1 MPVFKLPD
9 LGEGLQEAEIIEWK
23 VEEGRGVELDQ
34 LILLVETAK
43 AVVEIP
49 SPAKAI
55 VTKLIVKEGDTVAV
69 GQALYEYE
77 TAKVFE
83 EHLAKKTKQTQNST
97 AIKQESVS
105 VVGELK
111 TASHEAEHDIYEL
124 IYESNVDHQASLKAN
139 SQEKITQKIIS
150 SASTPELMA
159 FAKKLG
165 LESELKEQNYGALTQ
180 HDLLK
185 IFEHKHARGADAK
198 PNYEKGGNN
207 KVIKL
212 TGARKVMAQSMTKS
226 HQHIPSV
233 TLFDDA
239 QIPHWN
245 NEEDITLRLIQALIY
260 ATQKVPLLNAW
271 FDEESLTVQLFENV
285 NLGIAVNARD
295 GLFVPVIRHIQ
306 TLENDRIRDIM
317 NKQIK
322 QVNERS
328 IKPQRLLGATI
339 SLSNF
344 GTLSGRYA
352 TPIIVP
358 PQVAIVGVGKIRE
371 EALVKAGNVEVGRII
386 PLSLSFDHRAASGA
400 DASAFMQALIQSLER

>member
-23 VEEGRGVELDQ
+23 VEAGRGVELDQ
-34 LILLVETAK
+34 LLLLVETAK

-55 VTKLIVKEGDTVAV
+55 ITKLLVKEGDTVAV
-69 GQALYEYE
+69 GQALYEYATE
-77 TAKVFE
+77 NITSEPKPKISEQAKISSV
-83 EHLAKKTKQTQNST
+83 K
-97 AIKQESVS
+97 KQESVS
-105 VVGELK
+105 VVGELE
-111 TASHEAEHDIYEL
+111 TASHKAEHDRYETV
-124 IYESNVDHQASLKAN
+124 YESNVDQQASMEAN
-139 SQEKITQKIIS
+139 SQKQIS
-150 SASTPELMA
+150 KKVLASASTPELMA

-165 LESELKEQNYGALTQ
+165 LEDELRTQSYGELTQ
-180 HDLLK
+180 HDLLT
-185 IFEHKHARGADAK
+185 IFERKQGGGADTK
-198 PNYEKGGNN
+198 QKNQKGENN

-212 TGARKVMAQSMTKS
+212 SGARKVMAQSMTKS

-239 QIPHWN
+239 QIQHWG

-271 FDEESLTVQLFENV
+271 FDEESLTVQLFEDV

-306 TLENDRIRDIM
+306 KLENARIRDIM

-371 EALVKAGNVEVGRII
+371 EAVVKAGSIEVGRILPI
-386 PLSLSFDHRAASGA
+386 SLSFDHRAASGA
-400 DASAFMQALIQSLER
+400 DAAAFMQALIESLER

>member
-23 VEEGRGVELDQ
+23 VEAGRGVELDQ
-34 LILLVETAK
+34 LLLLVETAK

-49 SPAKAI
+49 SPVKAMI
-55 VTKLIVKEGDTVAV
+55 TKLLVKEGDTVAV
-69 GQALYEYE
+69 GQALYEYQTE
-77 TAKVFE
+77 KITAESSLEISEQANNLSVK
-83 EHLAKKTKQTQNST
+83 
-97 AIKQESVS
+97 KQESVS
-105 VVGELK
+105 VVGELE
-111 TASHEAEHDIYEL
+111 TASHEAEPDIYETV
-124 IYESNVDHQASLKAN
+124 YESNIDQQASMEAN
-139 SQEKITQKIIS
+139 SQEQIS
-150 SASTPELMA
+150 KKVIASASTPELMA

-165 LESELKEQNYGALTQ
+165 LEVELKTQSYGELTQ
-180 HDLLK
+180 HDLLT
-185 IFEHKHARGADAK
+185 IFERKQDGGADTK
-198 PNYEKGGNN
+198 QKNQKGENN

-212 TGARKVMAQSMTKS
+212 SGARKVMAQSMTKS

-239 QIPHWN
+239 QIQHWE

-260 ATQKVPLLNAW
+260 ATQRVPLLNAW
-271 FDEESLTVQLFENV
+271 FDEESLTVQLFEDV

-306 TLENDRIRDIM
+306 KLEKDRIRDIM

-371 EALVKAGNVEVGRII
+371 EAVVKAGSIEVGRII
-386 PLSLSFDHRAASGA
+386 PISLSFDHRAASGA
-400 DASAFMQALIQSLER
+400 DAAAFMQALIESLER